1 MATESNSADADSK
14 DKRYILLDGH
24 HRLEILR
31 DLGHKEIWC
40 EIWEVSQKQA
50 DILLATLN
58 RLRGVDDTKK
68 RARLVNKL
76 WEEYD
81 GDTELLA
88 SLLPES
94 EKSLESFLKIADR
107 EVDDVLNELDTDRG
121 LLTSRLSQVV
131 DEGAAEKM
139 ANLYSAG
146 FDDRMK
152 LTFVFG
158 NEMDYFKAVQYFSM
172 KADVNKLMELLYEKR
187 EVEPS
192 VAKAMEDK
200 VVDGK

>member
-1 MATESNSADADSK
+1 MATESNSAGADSK